1 MHQNLNI
8 FNTDSQIINLRF
20 TIIFTQIHSCV
31 YCEAVSVKINQLI
44 FLICVK
50 KGMLFESMN

>member
-1 MHQNLNI
+1 MHQNVNI

-31 YCEAVSVKINQLI
+31 YYEAVSVKINQLI

-50 KGMLFESMN
+50 KGMLFASMN